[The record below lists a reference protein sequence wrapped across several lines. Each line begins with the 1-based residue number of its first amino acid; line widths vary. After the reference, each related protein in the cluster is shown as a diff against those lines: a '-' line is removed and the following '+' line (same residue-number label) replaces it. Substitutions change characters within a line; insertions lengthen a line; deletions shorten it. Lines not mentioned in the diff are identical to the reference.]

1 MLKSPQAY
9 AAEVLD
15 TCFGD
20 KDSAL
25 SSLYTI
31 ARNIEA
37 LPPRYLLDVAKA
49 IETIAAADEAAI
61 NQRVADIKSGKHREG
76 PVLLRDLLGKF

>member
-37 LPPRYLLDVAKA
+37 LPPLNLKGYQQPVPAFRLKS
-49 IETIAAADEAAI
+49 
-61 NQRVADIKSGKHREG
+61 IKS
-76 PVLLRDLLGKF
+76 